1 MKKMNLKKDNGI
13 TLIALVISII
23 IMLIL
28 ANISIN
34 AIMGENGI
42 IAQARDARL
51 MTELSN
57 ELFKLESEIV
67 SSKIAHKGQKM
78 PTRTILGE
86 IDDVSIFFLSRGNGV
101 NQAELRLDNSILED
115 MHIAL
120 NGDVYL
126 NNYKRAKIA
135 LSELINTI
143 EFDDGTKATAIDAEI
158 NQESNGFVSIKNNI
172 YSGVYM
178 DNEKTLKYGNYD
190 VIWTDE
196 NEQVVSISKEYNFY
210 PIGFKDYEILNYP
223 IMSLEKM
230 QQSIENK
237 YLINCSSEMRYD
249 AAEKKYFVE
258 ADVFHYLEDT
268 NLNLGQTRTFE
279 IPVTMNDEEESSA
292 FLHIAGETKVGGT
305 TITGI
310 KLILSA
316 DMSFSQ
322 SYSASVTNTYA
333 NYTTNTYGVKQYYFN
348 LSEENI
354 KQIAKALGVNRLYY
368 TILVKYRAWAYNRYN
383 EETDKTSRYYYVTED
398 SCCPDAVK
406 YIDV

>member
-1 MKKMNLKKDNGI
+1 MKKINFKNSNGI

-23 IMLIL
+23 VMLIL
-28 ANISIN
+28 ANVSIN

-57 ELFKLESEIV
+57 ELFKLESDIV

-78 PTRTILGE
+78 PTRVILSE
-86 IDDVSIFFLSRGNGV
+86 VDDVSLFSQSRGNGV
-101 NQAELRLDNSILED
+101 NHAELRLNSSTLED

-158 NQESNGFVSIKNNI
+158 NQKSNGFISIKNNL
-172 YSGVYM
+172 YSGIYM
-178 DNEKTLKYGNYD
+178 DNEKKIQYGNYD

-196 NEQVVSISKEYNFY
+196 NEQIVSISKEYNFY

-223 IMSLEKM
+223 IMNLESM
-230 QQSIENK
+230 HQFIENR

-249 AAEKKYFVE
+249 AAKKRYFVE

-279 IPVTMNDEEESSA
+279 VPAIINDEETSA
-292 FLHIAGETKVGGT
+292 FIQMGGETKVGGT

-310 KLILSA
+310 ELLLSA
-316 DMSFSQ
+316 DTSFSRR
-322 SYSASVTNTYA
+322 YSASVTDTWA
-333 NYTTNTYGVKQYYFN
+333 NYTTDSYEVKQYYFN
-348 LSEENI
+348 LTEENI

-368 TILVKYRAWAYNRYN
+368 TVLVKYRAWAYNRYN
-383 EETDKTSRYYYVTED
+383 EETEKTSRYYYVTED
-398 SCCPDAVK
+398 SCYTDAFK